1 MFLIEQ
7 FSKNLNKKFLNIHNF
22 FFICS
27 FLTIL
32 SFFNIVNADNKNL
45 RFILTGHIYPIIND
59 EVKLNNFLNKINS
72 YNPDILFILGDSN
85 LHIADDLKKIKN
97 KIKSKIYFSPGNQE
111 LLSTNKDKYLSN
123 IGYLKKVVIKNNIRF
138 IVLNSSEE
146 KSQIKKYLTE
156 NIKNDGK
163 INLIL
168 THHRIW
174 DDSIIDST
182 SYSHDKSFYFEE
194 IYPIIKNRVKAIFSG
209 NSKRQYFR
217 DLNDHSGYGKQNVN
231 LIYWMDKIGSID
243 LYNIGMGDGSPKA
256 TFTIVDVVDDKII
269 VNGDFSST
277 DEYDIL
283 PKNLIVFNE
292 EKIDKNNI
300 RRIREIVKDRYLLIN
315 KKKLQIALTVLFIL
329 ILILIFYKKLKKSYF
344 PRK

>member
-7 FSKNLNKKFLNIHNF
+7 FFKNLNKKFLNIHIF
-22 FFICS
+22 LFIFL

-32 SFFNIVNADNKNL
+32 SFFNIANADNKNL

-85 LHIADDLKKIKN
+85 LHITDDLNEIKN
-97 KIKSKIYFSPGNQE
+97 KVKSEIYFSPGNQE
-111 LLSTNKDKYLSN
+111 LLSSNKDKYLSN
-123 IGYLKKVVIKNNIRF
+123 IGYLNKVAIKNNIRF
-138 IVLNSSEE
+138 IILNSSEE
-146 KSQIKKYLTE
+146 KNQIKKYLTK
-156 NIKNDGK
+156 NIKNDDK

-174 DDSIIDST
+174 DDSIIDSKP
-182 SYSHDKSFYFEE
+182 YSHDKSFYFEE
-194 IYPIIKNRVKAIFSG
+194 IYPIIKNKVKAIFSG

-231 LIYWMDKIGSID
+231 LIYWMDKIGHID
-243 LYNIGMGDGSPKA
+243 LYSIGMGDGSPKA
-256 TFTIVDVVDDKII
+256 TFTIVDVVDDKLI
-269 VNGDFSST
+269 VNGDFSSA

-283 PKNLIVFNE
+283 PKNLIVYNE
-292 EKIDKNNI
+292 EKIGKNSI

-315 KKKLQIALTVLFIL
+315 KKKLQVILTVLFFL
-329 ILILIFYKKLKKSYF
+329 ILLFVFYKKIKKS
-344 PRK
+344 